1 MRTRQELTK
10 ALQETEGPMKVT
22 SECLYKREGRRVS
35 NSVYKIHS
43 HTNYTTTALDFSD
56 SISYLI

>member
-22 SECLYKREGRRVS
+22 SECLYKREGRRVR
-35 NSVYKIHS
+35 KI
-43 HTNYTTTALDFSD
+43 TYLQYFIPI
-56 SISYLI
+56 ISWDNIQFKKV